1 MKFGPSIKAHHGL
14 DTDLKQGSFCACN
27 LQRISAIISRGRLD
41 LLRLRKSLFFK
52 ALDVLS
58 EKESVSFKGSY

>member
-52 ALDVLS
+52 AFVLRK
-58 EKESVSFKGSY
+58 KESVSFKGSY